1 MALIMSGLALAI
13 VLLMAGV
20 WQEAGEVVAWYFAA
34 ASFTL
39 ITLVFVLAGF
49 IMNTITDGFV
59 YGGLNL
65 VSAIGCAI
73 YGFLQSPAPVR
84 SSCR

>member
-1 MALIMSGLALAI
+1 MALVMSYFALAI

-20 WQEAGEVVAWYFAA
+20 WQQAGEVAAWYFAA
-34 ASFTL
+34 VSFVL
-39 ITLVFVLAGF
+39 IAVVFVFAGF
-49 IMNTITDGFV
+49 IMDQRTDGFV

-73 YGFLQSPAPVR
+73 YGFLQSPMPR
-84 SSCR
+84 RCSSR